1 MSQHAEFCCPD
12 VAFQTY
18 LLHTCV
24 VISAVSGHCWRD
36 ARLNT
41 KACRLSVCI
50 RSASCNPNSSKFQH
64 AIKPDNSRCFLT
76 QSKTKSQK
84 LHRRLQQRRDEAEED
99 VLATEGMEEDEEES
113 EYETD
118 SEDEQFGRPNLKP
131 VFVNKH
137 QRETIAEREALE
149 KEQLEVMKKE
159 KVRPS
164 SSTAWAILPDRN
176 ALNVEQPLLRTDNR

>member
-1 MSQHAEFCCPD
+1 
-12 VAFQTY
+12 
-18 LLHTCV
+18 
-24 VISAVSGHCWRD
+24 
-36 ARLNT
+36 
-41 KACRLSVCI
+41 
-50 RSASCNPNSSKFQH
+50 
-64 AIKPDNSRCFLT
+64 
-76 QSKTKSQK
+76 
-84 LHRRLQQRRDEAEED
+84 
-99 VLATEGMEEDEEES
+99 MEEDEEES

-164 SSTAWAILPDRN
+164 STTA
-176 ALNVEQPLLRTDNR
+176 